1 MSNKLGLIGGWWRVC
16 ASGFGLGVDAARA
29 VGIVVFIL
37 SIIFVVGIAIIWWIV
52 KFFINRNKEKK
63 AAEAAA
69 QPAAQPAA
77 QSAAEPVA
85 QPAAEPATEDAPEAE
100 VKAED
105 EAV

>member
-1 MSNKLGLIGGWWRVC
+1 MSNKLGLIGSWWRVC

-69 QPAAQPAA
+69 QPAAQ
-77 QSAAEPVA
+77 SAAEPAA

-100 VKAED
+100 VKVKAED

>member
-1 MSNKLGLIGGWWRVC
+1 MSNKLGLIGSWWRVC

-69 QPAAQPAA
+69 QSATEPAAEPAAQP
-77 QSAAEPVA
+77 VA
-85 QPAAEPATEDAPEAE
+85 QPATEDAPEAE
-100 VKAED
+100 VKVKAED

>member
-1 MSNKLGLIGGWWRVC
+1 MSNKLGLIGSWWRVC

-77 QSAAEPVA
+77 EPAA
-85 QPAAEPATEDAPEAE
+85 QPAAEPATEDVPEAE
-100 VKAED
+100 VKVKAED

>member
-1 MSNKLGLIGGWWRVC
+1 MSNKLGLIGSWWRVC

-77 QSAAEPVA
+77 QSAAEP
-85 QPAAEPATEDAPEAE
+85 AAEPVTEDAPEAE
-100 VKAED
+100 VKVKAED

>member
-1 MSNKLGLIGGWWRVC
+1 MSNKLGLIGSWWRVC

-77 QSAAEPVA
+77 EPAA
-85 QPAAEPATEDAPEAE
+85 QPVTEDAPEAEAE

>member
-37 SIIFVVGIAIIWWIV
+37 SIIFVIGIAIIWWIV
-52 KFFINRNKEKK
+52 KFFVNRNNEKK

-69 QPAAQPAA
+69 QPAA
-77 QSAAEPVA
+77 EPV
-85 QPAAEPATEDAPEAE
+85 TEDAP
-100 VKAED
+100 KAEK
-105 EAV
+105 EEKETV

>member
-1 MSNKLGLIGGWWRVC
+1 MSNKLGLIGSWWRVC

-69 QPAAQPAA
+69 QPAAQ
-77 QSAAEPVA
+77 SAAEPAA
-85 QPAAEPATEDAPEAE
+85 QPAAQPVTEDAPQAEAE

>member
-1 MSNKLGLIGGWWRVC
+1 MSNKLGLIGSWWRVC

-77 QSAAEPVA
+77 EPAA
-85 QPAAEPATEDAPEAE
+85 QPAAQPATEDAPEAE

>member
-69 QPAAQPAA
+69 QPAAQ
-77 QSAAEPVA
+77 SAAESAA
-85 QPAAEPATEDAPEAE
+85 QPAAEPATEDAPQAEAE

>member
-1 MSNKLGLIGGWWRVC
+1 MSNKLGLIGSWWRVC

-77 QSAAEPVA
+77 EPAA
-85 QPAAEPATEDAPEAE
+85 QPAAQPAAEDAPEAE